1 MTEQITLRLEPRT
14 VLGKKVKQLRRAGVT
29 PVHLYGPGIPS
40 QPLQGPSADLVRV
53 LARAGRNTPI
63 LLTVAGSNTTDLAMV
78 RNIQWE
84 PVRREPLHVDLL
96 RVEATQIISAEVPL
110 VFKGQSP
117 AAQQVNGMVAQRLYR
132 VEVAARPMDLPREL
146 EVDLTLLTDPE
157 AALRAGDVALPPNV
171 ALVTAPEVIVATIEV
186 AREEEAPA
194 EEAEEVAAAPSA
206 EPEVIRPTRAE
217 EEAEG
222 TERR

>member
-1 MTEQITLRLEPRT
+1 MAEQITLRLEPRT

-40 QPLQGPSADLVRV
+40 RPLQGPSADLVRV

-63 LLTVAGSNTTDLAMV
+63 LLTVAGSDTTDLAMV
-78 RNIQWE
+78 RDIQWE

-96 RVEATQIISAEVPL
+96 RVEATQVISAEVPL

-117 AAQQVNGMVAQRLYR
+117 AAQQVNGTVAQRLYR
-132 VEVAARPMDLPREL
+132 VEVEARPMDLPREI
-146 EVDLTLLTDPE
+146 EVDLALLTDPE
-157 AALRAGDVALPPNV
+157 AALRVGDVALPPNV
-171 ALVTAPEVIVATIEV
+171 ALLTAPEVIVATIEV
-186 AREEEAPA
+186 ARAEEVEVAA
-194 EEAEEVAAAPSA
+194 EEAAPTAA

-217 EEAEG
+217 EEAEETQG
-222 TERR
+222 R